1 MIEPGE
7 REGVLRSLGRAATI
21 AAVLLAALPAVAHAG
36 GRQNVLHP
44 ESKQEHAIWTLWW
57 VMLGVSA
64 FGFAV
69 IVFLLVMGWVRR
81 DRASLPFGGGE
92 RAGNAIV
99 VGAGIFLMI
108 ALLSGLFVWSD
119 IYVLKTTDAPAASS
133 TRLTVKVIGHQWF
146 WEVRYAGTK
155 AVTAN
160 EIHIPVRT
168 RVNAEGT
175 TADVIHS
182 LWVPELNRKADLIPG
197 QVNRLLLDAD
207 RVGTYRGQCAEYCG
221 LQHAHMSMYVFADP
235 RSVFQRWLANQ
246 QRPARTPA
254 TPQERQGEHL
264 FMTMPCSGCHTIRGT
279 PAAGTVGPDL
289 THLGSRTT
297 LAALT
302 LDNTPASL
310 ADWIRDPQHSK
321 PGNKMP
327 GSALTKAQTDAL
339 VAYLESLK

>member
-1 MIEPGE
+1 MV
-7 REGVLRSLGRAATI
+7 RSRSLGRAATI
-21 AAVLLAALPAVAHAG
+21 AAAAVVLMLPAAAYAG

-44 ESKQEHAIWTLWW
+44 ESKQEHAIWLLWW
-57 VMLGVSA
+57 VMLGVA
-64 FGFAV
+64 TVGMAV
-69 IVFLLVMGWVRR
+69 VVFLLVMGWVRR
-81 DRASLPFGGGE
+81 DRPSLPFGGGE
-92 RAGNAIV
+92 RAGTAIV

-119 IYVLKTTDAPAASS
+119 IYVIKTTDAPATSS
-133 TRLTVKVIGHQWF
+133 TRLTVKVIGHDWF
-146 WEVRYAGTK
+146 WEIRYPGTK

-168 RVNAEGT
+168 RVNVEGT

-182 LWVPELNRKADLIPG
+182 FWVPELNRKADLIPG

-235 RSVFQRWLANQ
+235 PSTFQRWLANEE
-246 QRPARTPA
+246 RPARTPA
-254 TPQERQGEHL
+254 TAQERRGEQL
-264 FMTMPCSGCHTIRGT
+264 FMSMPCSGCHMIRGT
-279 PAAGTVGPDL
+279 PANGTVGPDL
-289 THLGSRTT
+289 THLASRTT
-297 LAALT
+297 IAALT
-302 LDNTPASL
+302 LDNTPSNM
-310 ADWIRDPQHSK
+310 ADWIRDPQHYK

-327 GSALTKAQTDAL
+327 GFALTSPETNAL